1 MVILEDI
8 IDKLAQTQ
16 ERLLAHLPSKRRDW
30 LSHLQITDR
39 AALLIGP
46 RGTGKT
52 TWLLSQA
59 ESGHLLYLS
68 ADHPL
73 LASIPLHDLLE
84 AIFLRGYEG
93 ALVDEVHYAA
103 DWSRHLKAA
112 YDAFPDKVIRASDSN
127 AIVLRKG
134 VADLS
139 RRFPVYAMPFLSF
152 REYLILTLNC
162 DIPLFDPFDY
172 DIKHVRKLCKE
183 VNVLRHFHDY
193 MKGGFRP
200 FFLEFPSTYMEKVM
214 ATIAK
219 TMEADI
225 PFLVPQI
232 TENHLRLMH
241 AVIGYLGTATVPVV
255 QVNSLCTEWGLSKE
269 KLYQLLDAMER
280 AHLIRIIRKR
290 NDTKVH
296 SVGAKML
303 LNEPS
308 VYKFLGGN
316 RGTAREAYVAT
327 ACMESGHNVWAAA
340 KETDYDFLID
350 NRKVEIGGRKKSI
363 KDADFV
369 VRDNMDLP
377 SGNVLPL
384 WMLGLEY

>member
-1 MVILEDI
+1 MAIIEDI

-16 ERLLAHLPSKRRDW
+16 ERLIAHLPEKRRDR
-30 LSHLQITDR
+30 LNRLQISDR
-39 AALLIGP
+39 AALIIGP
-46 RGTGKT
+46 RGTGKS
-52 TWLLSQA
+52 TWLLTQA
-59 ESGHLLYLS
+59 EGGHMLYLS
-68 ADHPL
+68 ADYPL
-73 LASIPLHDLLE
+73 LTSVPLFDLLE
-84 AIFLRGYEG
+84 AAFLRGYDG

-103 DWSRHLKAA
+103 DWAPHLKAA
-112 YDAFPDKVIRASDSN
+112 YDAFPNKVIRASDSS

-139 RRFPVYAMPFLSF
+139 RRFPVYSMPLLSF
-152 REYLILTLNC
+152 REYLMLILDRN
-162 DIPLFDPFDY
+162 IPLLDPFECN
-172 DIKHVRKLCKE
+172 IKDVRELCKGL
-183 VNVLRHFHDY
+183 NVLRHFHDY
-193 MKGGFRP
+193 MKSGFRP
-200 FFLEFPSTYMEKVM
+200 FFLESADSYMEKVM

-241 AVIGYLGTATVPVV
+241 AVIGYLGTATIPTV
-255 QVNSLCTEWGLSKE
+255 QVNSLCNEWGLSKE

-296 SVGAKML
+296 SIGAKMF

-308 VYKFLGGN
+308 VYAFLGGN

-327 ACMESGHNVWAAA
+327 ASMESRHKVWAAA
-340 KETDYDFLID
+340 KEADYDFLID
-350 NRKVEIGGRKKSI
+350 DRKVEVGGKKKDRKNS
-363 KDADFV
+363 DYV
-369 VRDNMDLP
+369 VRDDVDLP
-377 SGNVLPL
+377 SGRVIPL

>member
-1 MVILEDI
+1 MAILTDT
-8 IDKLAQTQ
+8 IDKLVQTQ
-16 ERLLAHLPSKRRDW
+16 ERLLAYLPDKRRDR
-30 LSHLQITDR
+30 LGRLQVVDR

-52 TWLLSQA
+52 TWLLSQV
-59 ESGHLLYLS
+59 ETGHLLYLS

-73 LASIPLHDLLE
+73 LASVPLFDLLE
-84 AIFLRGYEG
+84 AAFLRGYEG
-93 ALVDEVHYAA
+93 VLIDEVHYAS
-103 DWSRHLKAA
+103 DWARHLKAA
-112 YDAFPDKVIRASDSN
+112 YDAFPNRMIRASDSN

-134 VADLS
+134 MADLS
-139 RRFPVYAMPFLSF
+139 RRFPLHTMPLLSF
-152 REYLILTLNC
+152 REYLILVLGH
-162 DIPLFDPFDY
+162 DVPLLAPFDF
-172 DIKHVRKLCKE
+172 DIRDVRKLCRDI
-183 VNVLRHFHDY
+183 NVLRHFHDY
-193 MKGGFRP
+193 MKCGFRP
-200 FFLEFPSTYMEKVM
+200 FFLESSATYMDKVM

-241 AVIGYLGTATVPVV
+241 AVVGYLGTSTVPTV
-255 QVNSLCTEWGLSKE
+255 QVNSLCNEWGLSKE

-303 LNEPS
+303 LQEPS
-308 VYKFLGGN
+308 VYGYLGGN

-327 ACMESGHNVWAAA
+327 ACVESGHKVWAAA
-340 KETDYDFLID
+340 KEADYDFLID
-350 NRKVEIGGRKKSI
+350 NRKVEIGGRKKDRKNAELVI
-363 KDADFV
+363 
-369 VRDNMDLP
+369 RDDVDLP
-377 SGNVLPL
+377 SGPVLPL

>member
-1 MVILEDI
+1 MAVLEEI
-8 IDKLAQTQ
+8 IDRLTQTQ
-16 ERLLAHLPSKRRDW
+16 ERLLAHSPVKRRDR
-30 LSHLQITDR
+30 LTRLHVTDQ
-39 AALLIGP
+39 AALLVGP

-59 ESGHLLYLS
+59 EAGHTLYLS

-73 LASIPLHDLLE
+73 LVSIPLYELIE

-93 ALVDEVHYAA
+93 VLIDEVHYAA
-103 DWSRHLKAA
+103 DWARHLKAA
-112 YDAFPDKVIRASDSN
+112 YDAFPGKVFRASDSN

-134 VADLS
+134 MADLS
-139 RRFPVYAMPFLSF
+139 RRFPVYSMPLLSF
-152 REYLILTLNC
+152 REYLMLTLEHEV
-162 DIPLFDPFDY
+162 PLLDPFDY
-172 DIKHVRKLCKE
+172 DIRHVRKLSRE
-183 VNVLRHFHDY
+183 INVLRYFHDY

-200 FFLEFPSTYMEKVM
+200 FFLESSVTYMEKVM

-241 AVIGYLGTATVPVV
+241 AVIGYLGTATVPTV
-255 QVNSLCTEWGLSKE
+255 QVNSLCNEWALSKE

-296 SVGAKML
+296 SVGAKIL

-308 VYKFLGGN
+308 VYAFLGGN

-327 ACMESGHNVWAAA
+327 ACVESGHKVWAAA
-340 KETDYDFLID
+340 KEADYDFLID
-350 NRKVEIGGRKKSI
+350 NRTVEIGGRKKERKNAKWVI
-363 KDADFV
+363 
-369 VRDNMDLP
+369 RDDVELP
-377 SGNVLPL
+377 TGPVLPL
-384 WMLGLEY
+384 WMLGLQY

>member
-1 MVILEDI
+1 MAILEDI

-16 ERLLAHLPSKRRDW
+16 ERLLAHLPGKRRDW
-30 LSHLQITDR
+30 LNRLQIADR

-59 ESGHLLYLS
+59 DAGHLLYLS

-73 LASIPLHDLLE
+73 LASVPLHDLLE

-112 YDAFPDKVIRASDSN
+112 YDAFPNKVIRASDSN

-139 RRFPVYAMPFLSF
+139 RRFPVYPMPLLSF
-152 REYLILTLNC
+152 REYLILVLDR
-162 DIPLFDPFDY
+162 DIPLLDPFDY
-172 DIKHVRKLCKE
+172 NIQAVRKLCRE
-183 VNVLRHFHDY
+183 VNVQRHFHDY

-200 FFLEFPSTYMEKVM
+200 FFLESPATYMEKVM

-241 AVIGYLGTATVPVV
+241 AVIGYLGTATVPIV
-255 QVNSLCTEWGLSKE
+255 QVNSLCNEWGLSKE

-308 VYKFLGGN
+308 VYEFLGGN

-327 ACMESGHNVWAAA
+327 ACMESGHNVWAAVKDA
-340 KETDYDFLID
+340 DYDFLID
-350 NRKVEIGGRKKSI
+350 NRKVEVGGRKKGR
-363 KDADFV
+363 KDADLV
-369 VRDNMDLP
+369 IRDDIDLP

>member
-1 MVILEDI
+1 MANLEEI

-16 ERLLAHLPSKRRDW
+16 ERLLAHLPGRRRDW
-30 LSHLQITDR
+30 LKRLKIADR
-39 AALLIGP
+39 ASLLIGP

-52 TWLLSQA
+52 TWLLSQTEA
-59 ESGHLLYLS
+59 GHLLYLS

-73 LASIPLHDLLE
+73 LSAIPLFDLLE

-93 ALVDEVHYAA
+93 VLVDEVHYAA

-112 YDAFPDKVIRASDSN
+112 YDAFPNKVIRASDSN

-139 RRFPVYAMPFLSF
+139 RRFPVYPMPLLSF
-152 REYLILTLNC
+152 REYLILILDR
-162 DIPLFDPFDY
+162 DIPMLDPFDY
-172 DIKHVRKLCKE
+172 NIQHVRKLCRE
-183 VNVLRHFHDY
+183 VNVQRHFHEY

-200 FFLEFPSTYMEKVM
+200 FFLESSDTYMEKVM
-214 ATIAK
+214 ATISK

-255 QVNSLCTEWGLSKE
+255 QVNSLCNEWGLSKE
-269 KLYQLLDAMER
+269 KLYQLLDAMEN

-308 VYKFLGGN
+308 VYDFLGGN

-327 ACMESGHNVWAAA
+327 ACIESGHKVWAAA
-340 KETDYDFLID
+340 KEAEYDFLIGH
-350 NRKVEIGGRKKSI
+350 RKVEVGGRKKGR

-369 VRDNMDLP
+369 VRDDVDLP
-377 SGNVLPL
+377 TGQVLPL

>member
-1 MVILEDI
+1 MPLLEGT

-16 ERLLAHLPSKRRDW
+16 ERLLAHLPGKRRDW
-30 LSHLQITDR
+30 LNRLQISER

-52 TWLLSQA
+52 TWLLLQA
-59 ESGHLLYLS
+59 EAGHLLYFS

-73 LASIPLHDLLE
+73 LAAAPLHDLLE

-103 DWSRHLKAA
+103 DWARHLKAA
-112 YDAFPDKVIRASDSN
+112 YDAFPNKIIRASDSS

-139 RRFPVYAMPFLSF
+139 RRFPLYAMPLLSF
-152 REYLILTLNC
+152 REYLMLRLDR
-162 DIPLFDPFDY
+162 DIPRIDPFDY
-172 DIKHVRKLCKE
+172 DVRIVRTLCRE
-183 VNVLRHFHDY
+183 VNVLRYFHDY

-200 FFLEFPSTYMEKVM
+200 FFLESPATYMDKVM

-255 QVNSLCTEWGLSKE
+255 RVNSLCAEWGLSKE
-269 KLYQLLDAMER
+269 KLYQLLDAMEG

-303 LNEPS
+303 LHEPA
-308 VYKFLGGN
+308 VYGFLGEN
-316 RGTAREAYVAT
+316 RGTCREAYVA
-327 ACMESGHNVWAAA
+327 AAAMESGHKVWAAA
-340 KETDYDFLID
+340 KEEEYDFLID
-350 NRKVEIGGRKKSI
+350 NRRVEVGGRKKAR
-363 KDADFV
+363 KGADLV
-369 VRDNMDLP
+369 VRDDVDLP
-377 SGNVLPL
+377 AENVLPL

>member
-1 MVILEDI
+1 MTVLGDI
-8 IDKLAQTQ
+8 IDKLVQNQ
-16 ERLLAHLPSKRRDW
+16 ERLLAHLPDKRRDW
-30 LSHLQITDR
+30 LDR
-39 AALLIGP
+39 LKIADRGALLIGP

-52 TWLLSQA
+52 TWLLSRA
-59 ESGHLLYLS
+59 EIEHQLYLS

-73 LASIPLHDLLE
+73 LAAVPLHDLLE
-84 AIFLRGYEG
+84 AVFLRGYEG

-112 YDAFPDKVIRASDSN
+112 YDAFPNKVIHASDSN
-127 AIVLRKG
+127 TVVLRKG

-139 RRFPVYAMPFLSF
+139 RRFPVYSMPLLSF
-152 REYLILTLNC
+152 REYLILRLER
-162 DIPLFDPFDY
+162 DIPLLDPFDY
-172 DIKHVRKLCKE
+172 DVRVARKLCSE
-183 VNVLRHFHDY
+183 VNVLRYFHDY

-200 FFLEFPSTYMEKVM
+200 LFLESAATYMDKVM
-214 ATIAK
+214 ATIVK

-241 AVIGYLGTATVPVV
+241 AVIGYLGTAPVPLV

-280 AHLIRIIRKR
+280 AHLIRTIRKR

-296 SVGAKML
+296 SVGAKMFL
-303 LNEPS
+303 HEPA
-308 VYKFLGGN
+308 VYEFLGGN
-316 RGTAREAYVAT
+316 RGTRREAYVAA
-327 ACMESGHNVWAAA
+327 ACIESRHKVWAAA
-340 KETDYDFLID
+340 KEEEYDFLVD
-350 NRKVEIGGRKKSI
+350 KWKVEVGGRKKGREG
-363 KDADFV
+363 ADLV
-369 VRDNMDLP
+369 VRDDVDLP

>member
-1 MVILEDI
+1 MAILEDI
-8 IDKLAQTQ
+8 IDKLRQTQ
-16 ERLLAHLPSKRRDW
+16 ERLLAHLPVQRRDW
-30 LSHLQITDR
+30 LKQLQIHDR

-59 ESGHLLYLS
+59 AAGHLLYLS

-73 LASIPLHDLLE
+73 LAPVPLHDLLE

-103 DWSRHLKAA
+103 DWSRHLKAS
-112 YDAFPDKVIRASDSN
+112 YDAFPNKIIRASDSN

-139 RRFPVYAMPFLSF
+139 RRLPVYPIPLLSF
-152 REYLILTLNC
+152 REYLMLRL
-162 DIPLFDPFDY
+162 DREIPLLDPFDY
-172 DIKHVRKLCKE
+172 DIAGVRKLCRD
-183 VNVLRHFHDY
+183 VNVLRYFDDY

-200 FFLEFPSTYMEKVM
+200 FFLESPATYMEKVM

-241 AVIGYLGTATVPVV
+241 VVIGYLGTATVPVV
-255 QVNSLCTEWGLSKE
+255 QVNSLCSEWGLSKE

-303 LNEPS
+303 LHEPS
-308 VYKFLGGN
+308 VYAFLGSN
-316 RGTAREAYVAT
+316 RGTQREAYVAA
-327 ACMESGHNVWAAA
+327 ACMESGHKVWAAA
-340 KETDYDFLID
+340 KDSEYDFLID
-350 NRKVEIGGRKKSI
+350 NRKVEVGGRKKGL

-369 VRDNMDLP
+369 VRDHIDLP